1 MTTNNNSQHYDVY
14 RVEKLLQ
21 SFSSYINSF
30 DGSPHAFANAETI
43 MSEVFHKD
51 WIFMTDDGP
60 KDLQWYRNFCKSF
73 AEHGSIAKVL
83 NFSQTENGN
92 IQVTIE
98 NTINGVEVDP
108 ITYDGLVS
116 IDENGQ
122 YTIKYFEPVIIK
134 DNNKSRSFEPFD
146 KNLRNVEKMIQ
157 LVSDCDSCSPSKD

>member
-1 MTTNNNSQHYDVY
+1 MTTNNSQHDVS

-30 DGSPHAFANAETI
+30 DGSPHAFANAEII

-51 WIFMTDDGP
+51 WIFITDDGP

-83 NFSQTENGN
+83 NFSQTENG

-122 YTIKYFEPVIIK
+122 YKIKYFEPVTSK
-134 DNNKSRSFEPFD
+134 DSNKSRSFEPFD

-157 LVSDCDSCSPSKD
+157 LVSDCDSSPSKDLR

>member
-1 MTTNNNSQHYDVY
+1 MTTNNSQHDVS

-21 SFSSYINSF
+21 SFSSYINCF

-51 WIFMTDDGP
+51 WIFLTDDGP
-60 KDLQWYRNFCKSF
+60 KDLQWYRSFCKSF

-83 NFSQTENGN
+83 NFSQTENG

-122 YTIKYFEPVIIK
+122 YKIKYFEPVTIK
-134 DNNKSRSFEPFD
+134 NTPSGFGPFD
-146 KNLRNVEKMIQ
+146 KNLRNVGKMIQ
-157 LVSDCDSCSPSKD
+157 LVSDCDSSPSKD

>member
-1 MTTNNNSQHYDVY
+1 MTTNNNQHDVY
-14 RVEKLLQ
+14 RVEKLLD

-51 WIFMTDDGP
+51 WIFITDDGP
-60 KDLQWYRNFCKSF
+60 KDLQWYRSFCKSF

-83 NFSQTENGN
+83 DVSQTENG

-122 YTIKYFEPVIIK
+122 YKIKYFEPVTIK
-134 DNNKSRSFEPFD
+134 DTNKSRSFEPFD

-157 LVSDCDSCSPSKD
+157 LVSDCDSSPSKD

>member
-1 MTTNNNSQHYDVY
+1 MTTNNNQHDVY

-83 NFSQTENGN
+83 DCSQTENG

-122 YTIKYFEPVIIK
+122 YKIKYFEPVTIK
-134 DNNKSRSFEPFD
+134 DNNKSRSFDEPFD
-146 KNLRNVEKMIQ
+146 KHLRNVEKMIQ
-157 LVSDCDSCSPSKD
+157 LVSDCDISPSKD